1 MNKGKEDVD
10 KFKAL
15 YGAELNVVDVESN
28 IVFKNKEYP
37 LFDQEYVV
45 YDTETTGLNSGID
58 QMIEIGAVKVKMMS
72 LLIDLMNLLLVQ
84 PLYLRLL
91 QN

>member
-1 MNKGKEDVD
+1 M
-10 KFKAL
+10 

-84 PLYLRLL
+84 RLYLRL
-91 QN
+91 

>member
-1 MNKGKEDVD
+1 M
-10 KFKAL
+10 
-15 YGAELNVVDVESN
+15 LNLN

-58 QMIEIGAVKVKMMS
+58 QMIEIGAVKVKNDVI
-72 LLIDLMNLLLVQ
+72 IDRFDELTVNCW
-84 PLYLRLL
+84 LYLIFIK
-91 QN
+91 N